1 MNVKFEREY
10 SVEYYAIDNYLVENN
25 LMIEVQ
31 GDYWHSNPNKFK
43 NKITEQ
49 QFNGIRKDKAKHSY
63 IKNNYNIEVLY
74 LWEYDILNNID
85 VCEKL
90 IALYIE
96 TNGILENYHSF
107 NYYLNEKRELCLRS
121 TLVTPYQDMDVSIYR
136 HLKEKIS

>member
-1 MNVKFEREY
+1 M
-10 SVEYYAIDNYLVENN
+10 
-25 LMIEVQ
+25 
-31 GDYWHSNPNKFK
+31 
-43 NKITEQ
+43 
-49 QFNGIRKDKAKHSY
+49 
-63 IKNNYNIEVLY
+63 
-74 LWEYDILNNID
+74 EYDILNNID

-121 TLVTPYQDMDVSIYR
+121 TLVIPYQDMDVCMYR